1 MKHAKTVLVKPNDE
15 IERRAGVSASRR
27 NASACD
33 VRLNRSNIFGSHAL
47 HLNCNV

>member
-1 MKHAKTVLVKPNDE
+1 MKHAKTVLVKPSDE
-15 IERRAGVSASRR
+15 VERRAGVSASQR
-27 NASACD
+27 NVGARD